1 LTRSIPESLAVNHAS
16 LGQPPPVF
24 SDETRIDEHEQFPQV
39 RKLFFDAP
47 VKMHFHP
54 PKKTAAKKKP
64 RTDIFAIDPGIT
76 LFYPQDPGKASVRE
90 GCSTG
95 PGRFSDL
102 LALSA
107 TFPFRSGRTV
117 VRTMAERVPSSSRK
131 GGDYS
136 GGSVSGFAR
145 GSPLSPLRRLN
156 LILKGMFMET
166 KRRSQA

>member
-54 PKKTAAKKKP
+54 PKKTAAKKNP
-64 RTDIFAIDPGIT
+64 RTDAFAIDPGIT
-76 LFYPQDPGKASVRE
+76 LFYPQDPGRASVLE
-90 GCSTG
+90 GCSVG
-95 PGRFSDL
+95 SGRSSDF

-107 TFPFRSGRTV
+107 TFPFRSENSGPQRLKEFPFHREKGEITAAGPSPGCTEFPIKP
-117 VRTMAERVPSSSRK
+117 VRAPEPM
-131 GGDYS
+131 
-136 GGSVSGFAR
+136 
-145 GSPLSPLRRLN
+145 
-156 LILKGMFMET
+156 
-166 KRRSQA
+166 